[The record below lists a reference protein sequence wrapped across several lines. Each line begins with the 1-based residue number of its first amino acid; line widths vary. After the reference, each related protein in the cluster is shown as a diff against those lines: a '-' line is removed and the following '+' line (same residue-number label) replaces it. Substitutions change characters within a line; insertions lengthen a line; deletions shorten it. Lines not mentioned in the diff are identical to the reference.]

1 MRPAAPCRWVRLTFT
16 LERKERTMQKR
27 ADLEPLIRRAWL
39 TRPAGSRREN
49 DVLVFYGWLQQ
60 ERPDLLAFRAAGD
73 KYQVLHTILR
83 DLIERE

>member
-1 MRPAAPCRWVRLTFT
+1 
-16 LERKERTMQKR
+16 
-27 ADLEPLIRRAWL
+27 
-39 TRPAGSRREN
+39 
-49 DVLVFYGWLQQ
+49 VLVFYGWLQQ